1 MSTKNSTHQESNLT
15 PEERRVVE
23 HALGDQALSA
33 GERATPGVDQDL
45 LRAADALRSAVDRA
59 RVATPA
65 DASTTD
71 RAAAASALDALR
83 ARPEF
88 QTRSGSNWNRP
99 WLLGVAASLLVA
111 CLVALFAATRVWF
124 DSPAHGLFDG
134 DLVGM
139 EREIRKADRREPTGE
154 VVGLLPEGGGH
165 LYAGQRLGF
174 YLFLLSAPPQPVEPE
189 WWGRL
194 ALVAEDAGAR
204 PRDLERLHDVL
215 AATARA
221 ESAPEAMAFVDGAP
235 VIETLVAHLPA
246 ARRRAV
252 EHGYR
257 TGYLY
262 HALLEG
268 RGQAL
273 AMDRAGLLEELEE
286 EPLLLTVREGVL
298 LLRGRTAETG
308 KIIAAV
314 RKILY

>member
-1 MSTKNSTHQESNLT
+1 
-15 PEERRVVE
+15 
-23 HALGDQALSA
+23 
-33 GERATPGVDQDL
+33 
-45 LRAADALRSAVDRA
+45 
-59 RVATPA
+59 
-65 DASTTD
+65 
-71 RAAAASALDALR
+71 
-83 ARPEF
+83 
-88 QTRSGSNWNRP
+88 
-99 WLLGVAASLLVA
+99 
-111 CLVALFAATRVWF
+111 
-124 DSPAHGLFDG
+124 
-134 DLVGM
+134 M